1 MKHVIIGNGA
11 AGITAAEKIREL
23 GKEDSITIISSE
35 DCPVYSKC
43 MLPDYIG
50 DKLPREKLFIRD
62 MKSYEKNRIE
72 ILFNESIKQLDIS
85 NSKVWLD
92 SGRALDYDKLLL
104 AAGGS
109 PFIPYMEGL
118 DKVRFFT
125 LNSVKDADH
134 IRENV
139 VRDGTA
145 LIVGGGLTGIELGF
159 ALKNLGMKPLVID
172 RSDKILPKQLDSE
185 SMKVLLGEIIE
196 HGIEFSL
203 STIIEKIESSYANAR
218 ANGGRAVLSN
228 GREFDFDLIIL
239 TIGSKPN
246 VDMARETGIK
256 MERGILVNDFME
268 TSVKNIFAAGD
279 IAESINK
286 LSDEYVS
293 SYVWPNAMAQ
303 GRCAAFNMAG
313 VQQEFSRTQSMLN
326 SVQLRDIPFM
336 SMGVVNPAGNDYEIL
351 TNYNKDLKIY
361 KRVILKDNIV
371 KGLIFYGDM
380 KNANMVAGLARKGVD
395 VKDMKK
401 EFTAI

>member
-1 MKHVIIGNGA
+1 MKYVIIGNGA

-23 GKEDSITIISSE
+23 EKEDSITIISSE

-50 DKLPREKLFIRD
+50 EKLSREKLFIRD

-72 ILFNESIKQLDIS
+72 ILFNENIKQLDTS
-85 NSKVWLD
+85 NCKVRLD
-92 SGRALDYDKLLL
+92 SGKVLDYDKLLL

-118 DKVRFFT
+118 DKVRSFT
-125 LNSVKDADH
+125 LNSVNDADH

-185 SMKVLLGEIIE
+185 SMKVLIGEIID

-203 STIIEKIESSYANAR
+203 STTIERIESSYTNTKG
-218 ANGGRAVLSN
+218 NGGRAVLSN

-246 VDMARETGIK
+246 IDMVKDTGIK
-256 MERGILVNDFME
+256 VERGILVNDHME
-268 TSVKNIFAAGD
+268 TSVKNVFAAGD
-279 IAESINK
+279 IAETINK

-303 GRCAAFNMAG
+303 GKCAAFNMAG
-313 VQQEFSRTQSMLN
+313 VMQEFSQSMLN

-361 KRVILKDNIV
+361 KRVILKDNVV

-380 KNANMVAGLARKGVD
+380 KNANMVAGLARKGID
-395 VKDMKK
+395 VKEIKNQL
-401 EFTAI
+401 TAI

>member
-23 GKEDSITIISSE
+23 RNEDSITIISSE
-35 DCPVYSKC
+35 DSPVYSKC

-50 DKLPREKLFIRD
+50 GKLLREKLFIRD
-62 MKSYEKNRIE
+62 IKSYEKNKIDV
-72 ILFNESIKQLDIS
+72 LFNESIQQLDI
-85 NSKVWLD
+85 NQCKIRLG
-92 SGRALDYDKLLL
+92 SGGVLDYDKLLL

-118 DKVRFFT
+118 DKVRYFT

-139 VRDGTA
+139 IRDGTA

-159 ALKNLGMKPLVID
+159 ALKNLGMKPLIID
-172 RSDKILPKQLDSE
+172 RIDKILPKQLDGE

-203 STIIEKIESSYANAR
+203 NTTIERIEGSDTNLRS
-218 ANGGRAVLSN
+218 NGGRAVLSN

-239 TIGSKPN
+239 TIGSRPN
-246 VDMARETGIK
+246 IGIVKDTGIK
-256 MERGILVNDFME
+256 TERGILVNKLME
-268 TSVKNIFAAGD
+268 TSVQNIFAAGD
-279 IAESINK
+279 IAEAIDK

-303 GRCAAFNMAG
+303 GRCAAFNMSG
-313 VQQEFSRTQSMLN
+313 VQQEFSSSQSMLN
-326 SVQLRDIPFM
+326 SVQLRDIPFL
-336 SMGVVNPAGNDYEIL
+336 SMGAVNPSGNDYEIL
-351 TNYNKDLKIY
+351 TNYNKDLKVY
-361 KRVILKDNIV
+361 KRVILKDDTV

-380 KNANMVAGLARKGVD
+380 KNANMVAGLARKGTD
-395 VKDMKK
+395 VKDIK
-401 EFTAI
+401 EELTVI

>member
-1 MKHVIIGNGA
+1 MKYVIIGNGA

-23 GKEDSITIISSE
+23 EKEDSITIISSE
-35 DCPVYSKC
+35 DCLVYSKC

-50 DKLPREKLFIRD
+50 EKLPREKLFIRD

-72 ILFNESIKQLDIS
+72 ILFNENIKQLDTS
-85 NSKVWLD
+85 NCKVRLD
-92 SGRALDYDKLLL
+92 SGRVLDYDKLLL

-118 DKVRFFT
+118 DKVRSFT
-125 LNSVKDADH
+125 LNSVNDADH

-185 SMKVLLGEIIE
+185 SMKVLIGEIID

-203 STIIEKIESSYANAR
+203 STTIDRIESSYANTR
-218 ANGGRAVLSN
+218 GNGGRAVLSN

-246 VDMARETGIK
+246 VDMVKDTGIK
-256 MERGILVNDFME
+256 VERGILVNDYME
-268 TSVKNIFAAGD
+268 TSVKNVFAAGD
-279 IAESINK
+279 IAETINK

-303 GRCAAFNMAG
+303 GKCAAFNMAG
-313 VQQEFSRTQSMLN
+313 VMQEFSHSMLN

-361 KRVILKDNIV
+361 KRVILKDNVV

-380 KNANMVAGLARKGVD
+380 KNANMVAGLARKGID
-395 VKDMKK
+395 VKEIKNQL
-401 EFTAI
+401 TAI